1 MMLRVPKHALEILR
15 VSLEFSR
22 VLYLGLISLPGMVGL
37 NGIQSCFSS
46 RLHLN
51 VFFSLYLHISDIFY
65 TSFFHEVQFWS
76 PNQILN

>member
-15 VSLEFSR
+15 VSLVSLEFSR
-22 VLYLGLISLPGMVGL
+22 VLYIGLISLPGMVGL

-51 VFFSLYLHISDIFY
+51 VFFSLYLHKRKIFY
-65 TSFFHEVQFWS
+65 IFS
-76 PNQILN
+76 